1 MNAALRLASLN
12 GWKKNS
18 SRGKKK
24 KVKEMERVGVLLA
37 ARLSFVRSMG
47 RWPAH
52 NPPKRKPA
60 QPLRQQT
67 IKWSRGRIIWL
78 VLLLA
83 CRGRLAPLVRWI
95 ELLSFMPRLFCLISL
110 SFHQSKTNR
119 SLHFSTSIPFP
130 FTRCLFVN
138 SIHFSISFQ
147 RLIEFPRQLRQPSL
161 INSTIDFI
169 LIHQLF
175 HYSLSPSLKLPPVM
189 LLYHSCC

>member
-1 MNAALRLASLN
+1 MREI
-12 GWKKNS
+12 
-18 SRGKKK
+18 
-24 KVKEMERVGVLLA
+24 KE
-37 ARLSFVRSMG
+37 RSAG
-47 RWPAH
+47 QINH
-52 NPPKRKPA
+52 N
-60 QPLRQQT
+60 Q
-67 IKWSRGRIIWL
+67 
-78 VLLLA
+78 
-83 CRGRLAPLVRWI
+83 
-95 ELLSFMPRLFCLISL
+95 
-110 SFHQSKTNR
+110 FHQSSSQR
-119 SLHFSTSIPFP
+119 MIDWSWIGLPRALGAWVGGACSFPFTAAHS